1 VLLETRYV
9 VRRSST
15 TASSRVLTSRAGTG
29 RSPKNWPQGYANY
42 LEATINDADREYREQ
57 MIAWRGPGF
66 DPNIVDETAIERR
79 STKFAS
85 RRRRKTKA
93 AL

>member
-1 VLLETRYV
+1 M
-9 VRRSST
+9 
-15 TASSRVLTSRAGTG
+15 
-29 RSPKNWPQGYANY
+29 SP
-42 LEATINDADREYREQ
+42 ADREYREQ